1 MLITRYYYRNVK
13 YIAKMPN
20 AYCVLCGNR
29 DKLVS
34 YYTFPKNKEFR
45 KKWLSFCGIN
55 KKVLNTTTKLCSNH
69 FQKEDIINKT
79 KGSIIKPNAVP
90 CIIIKKKR
98 LHIENVP
105 LSENYTTINFPPSSY
120 ERTAKTET
128 VAEESRTN
136 QIATD
141 EIIVETEKVTE
152 EIRTNQIAT
161 NEIENMYFNNASY
174 KGKISTSIKTIRVP
188 RYVGDIQMSHIY
200 TPRRA
205 KRALDIAKKTIQNQQ
220 KKIKALKQS
229 QKRLVTRLKTM
240 EGLIGHL
247 KQKDL
252 LSEATAE
259 NLMQTKCRMYLL
271 LIKIYIRKSE
281 NNE

>member
-1 MLITRYYYRNVK
+1 
-13 YIAKMPN
+13 MPN

-55 KKVLNTTTKLCSNH
+55 EKVLNTTTKLCSNH
-69 FQKEDIINKT
+69 FQKEDIINKA
-79 KGSIIKPNAVP
+79 KSSIIKPNAVP

-105 LSENYTTINFPPSSY
+105 LSENYAIINLSPSSY

-128 VAEESRTN
+128 VAEESKTN

-161 NEIENMYFNNASY
+161 DEIENMYFNNASH
-174 KGKISTSIKTIRVP
+174 KENIAVNRPSTPLSSRNIECFQTSIKT
-188 RYVGDIQMSHIY
+188 YVYLAM
-200 TPRRA
+200 
-205 KRALDIAKKTIQNQQ
+205 
-220 KKIKALKQS
+220 
-229 QKRLVTRLKTM
+229 LVTFKCHIFIHLEELK
-240 EGLIGHL
+240 EL
-247 KQKDL
+247 
-252 LSEATAE
+252 
-259 NLMQTKCRMYLL
+259 
-271 LIKIYIRKSE
+271 
-281 NNE
+281 